1 METKGWKVIDHYNEH
16 IMGVYFETKEK
27 AEGFMNDM
35 IKVCKENNK
44 NYDYDVDYIRSNY
57 TILLDDNE
65 DVMNIFESIK

>member
-1 METKGWKVIDHYNEH
+1 MKTKGWKVIDHYNEN

-44 NYDYDVDYIRSNY
+44 NYDYNIDYI
-57 TILLDDNE
+57 
-65 DVMNIFESIK
+65 NIQMTYQEYMASIRGEE